1 MILDFQKNTN
11 VEKNFAKYTLF
22 ETQLLIEV
30 LFKNNLNLFSVLSVL
45 LLSLASTK
53 KGKSIDI

>member
-30 LFKNNLNLFSVLSVL
+30 LFKNNLNLFSVLNVL

-53 KGKSIDI
+53 KGKSLDI